1 MTLRKGDLQDLV
13 YKIFHIDSY
22 KSKMGSDSDIAVL
35 SFTVSYE
42 DAAKDFVSFI
52 ENGYSFVLDAGQ
64 STGELDDGMYKVFVE
79 IQRDSKLPENIIEL
93 IDGIKKLTNRNKFK
107 FRYYK
112 GFKSFPVNI
121 EMLSLHV
128 PTDTKMYDAIVSES
142 NLNNTDNFFNKSFLN
157 EVSFNDD
164 ILTLKKSYA
173 EPVSLVI
180 KDFGK
185 TNDIYESI
193 TDRINMNDYAEILF
207 LTKYIGDYNVTKYGN
222 KTLTFENKD
231 YTLVVERT

>member
-1 MTLRKGDLQDLV
+1 MALRQGDLQDLV
-13 YKIFHIDSY
+13 YKIFHVDSY
-22 KSKMGSDSDIAVL
+22 KSKMGNDSDIAVL

-42 DAAKDFVSFI
+42 SAANDLVSFI
-52 ENGYSFVLDAGQ
+52 ENGYSFVLDASQ

-112 GFKSFPVNI
+112 GFESFPVNI
-121 EMLSLHV
+121 EMLSLHI
-128 PTDTKMYDAIVSES
+128 PTDPKMYDSIVSES

-157 EVSFNDD
+157 EVSLNDN
-164 ILTLKKSYA
+164 ILTLKKAYA
-173 EPVSLVI
+173 NPVSLVI

>member
-1 MTLRKGDLQDLV
+1 
-13 YKIFHIDSY
+13 
-22 KSKMGSDSDIAVL
+22 
-35 SFTVSYE
+35 
-42 DAAKDFVSFI
+42 
-52 ENGYSFVLDAGQ
+52 
-64 STGELDDGMYKVFVE
+64 
-79 IQRDSKLPENIIEL
+79 
-93 IDGIKKLTNRNKFK
+93 
-107 FRYYK
+107 
-112 GFKSFPVNI
+112 
-121 EMLSLHV
+121 MLSLHI
-128 PTDTKMYDAIVSES
+128 PTDPKMYDSIVSES

-157 EVSFNDD
+157 EVSLNDN
-164 ILTLKKSYA
+164 ILTLKKAYA
-173 EPVSLVI
+173 NPVSLVI

>member
-1 MTLRKGDLQDLV
+1 MALRQGDLQDLV
-13 YKIFHIDSY
+13 YKIFHVDSY
-22 KSKMGSDSDIAVL
+22 KSKMGNDSDIVVL

-42 DAAKDFVSFI
+42 SAANDLVSFI
-52 ENGYSFVLDAGQ
+52 ESGYSFVLDASQ

-79 IQRDSKLPENIIEL
+79 MQRNASLPENILEL
-93 IDGIKKLTNRNKFK
+93 VDGIKKLTNRNKFK

-121 EMLSLHV
+121 EMLSLHI
-128 PTDTKMYDAIVSES
+128 PTDTKMYDSIVSES

-157 EVSFNDD
+157 EVSLNDN
-164 ILTLKKSYA
+164 ILTLKKAYA
-173 EPVSLVI
+173 NPVSLVI

-185 TNDIYESI
+185 NNDMYESI

>member
-1 MTLRKGDLQDLV
+1 MALRQGDLQDLV
-13 YKIFHIDSY
+13 YKIFHVDSY
-22 KSKMGSDSDIAVL
+22 KSKMGNDSDIVVL

-42 DAAKDFVSFI
+42 SAANDLVSFI
-52 ENGYSFVLDAGQ
+52 ENGYSFVLDASQ

-79 IQRDSKLPENIIEL
+79 IQRNASLPENILEL
-93 IDGIKKLTNRNKFK
+93 VDGIKKLTNRNKFK

-121 EMLSLHV
+121 EMLSLHI
-128 PTDTKMYDAIVSES
+128 PTDTKMYDSIVSES

-157 EVSFNDD
+157 EVSLNDN
-164 ILTLKKSYA
+164 ILTLKKAYA
-173 EPVSLVI
+173 NPVSLVI

-185 TNDIYESI
+185 NNDMYESI

>member
-1 MTLRKGDLQDLV
+1 
-13 YKIFHIDSY
+13 
-22 KSKMGSDSDIAVL
+22 
-35 SFTVSYE
+35 
-42 DAAKDFVSFI
+42 
-52 ENGYSFVLDAGQ
+52 
-64 STGELDDGMYKVFVE
+64 MYKVFVE

-173 EPVSLVI
+173 DPVSLVI